1 MTTPLTSAR
10 GARTAGIVGAFTT
23 VHTVGGLLPADAL
36 IAVAAGRD
44 LPGLAPADYG
54 LVGKETLR
62 EAANRSFTRLQ
73 AAWADFRRV
82 VPAGPV
88 FGTETTPTRRWLQV
102 LFTELGYGRLPTAP
116 AGGIA
121 VDGSAGSKSYPV
133 SHLWGKSPIHL
144 LGAGIS
150 LDHRTAGVAGAAAS
164 APHSVVQELLNR
176 APDLLWG
183 FVSNGLRLRLLRDSA
198 SLVRQAYVEFDLE
211 AMFDGEVFADFALLW
226 LVAHASRV
234 EPRPDSDARADTC
247 WLEKWRA
254 EGISRGTRALTA
266 LREGVS
272 QALVTLGRGFLRH
285 PDNPALRAAL
295 ADGTLPSREYYRLLL
310 RIVYQLLVLFVAEDR
325 DLLHP
330 SGATPTAR
338 YTYARFFSTDRLR
351 RLSRRRSG
359 VSGARHHDLWTAH
372 QLVLA
377 GLGDEH
383 GRPELG
389 LPGLGGIYEP
399 ELLGLLGAATITNA
413 DLLAAVRALSVTR
426 DDSGLPRQVDYRNL
440 GAEELGG
447 IYESLLELVPQY
459 DAASGEFT
467 LDVAAGHDRK
477 TTGSYYTPPGL
488 VEILLDEALDP
499 VIDDAE
505 KSGTTAEEKEKA
517 LLAVTVCDPA
527 CGSGHFLAAAARRIA
542 RRLAAVR
549 TGEAEPPVAATQTA
563 MRDVVAHCIY
573 GVDLN
578 PMAAELAKVALWL
591 EALDPGRPL
600 SFLDAHIKVGNA
612 LIGDTLLDSE
622 LAASRFV
629 DDPLLSSARIGDKVE
644 LVRLSLPDEAFTAKT
659 GDDKAQVAFYRKLN
673 RAQRKAME
681 NPESSL
687 FSLGVREEW
696 RSAFQRV
703 ADLPED
709 NLTAVHRKKSAWA
722 QAESDETM
730 LRERLAA
737 DAWCATFAWPH
748 RLDSDAVLRSEER
761 IKNKLAPL
769 AAEDLRADPAPP
781 TAQIIVRIRQDGATA
796 LSAEQL
802 SALTR
807 LQEAHQFFH
816 WPLEF
821 PEIFPGG
828 FACVLGNPPWERV
841 KLQEEEF
848 FATRAPEIADAP
860 NAAARKKLIAK
871 LPNERPPLWDE
882 YQSALRGSDIASGFG
897 RDSGRYPL
905 TGRGDI
911 NTFQLF
917 AEHDLAVTAHHGRA
931 GVVLPTNIAT
941 GETTAPFFRHLVGTS
956 TLAGFLDFENEAKIF
971 PGVDHRV
978 RFAVLLMTGGTRAS
992 RPSFAFSTRY
1002 LRDVPERRF
1011 TLTPDELLLV
1021 NPNSGTL
1028 PVFRSRVDAEIT
1040 VGIHRRVPVLIKG
1053 DENPWGVSFLAMFHM
1068 ANDSSIFHTEKE
1080 LRQDGWEEEGNV
1092 FIRGDERMLPLFEA
1106 KMLHFYD
1113 HRYGTYDGQT
1123 TAQANMGTLPRL
1135 TIAQHDDPDE
1145 SAWPQYWVSGATIDQ
1160 RLHGRW
1166 DRGWMLGWRRISRN
1180 VDERTVIT
1188 SVIPTA
1194 AVGDSFF
1201 LALPG
1206 RSTDLGCLSAN
1217 LATLIL
1223 DYCARQKLSGTN
1235 VNFMQF
1241 RQFPVLAPGG
1251 YRQPTS
1257 WDNEIELRDWVAGR
1271 VLELSY
1277 TSWDMAPYADD
1288 LHDDGPPFRWD
1299 PERRAQI
1306 RAELDAAYLHL
1317 YGLTRAEA
1325 EHVLDSFFVLRKND
1339 EKAFGTF
1346 RTRDLVMAA
1355 YDAMDTGHY
1364 VSPLT
1369 PPPGD
1374 GPRHVD
1380 DGRRRVIAQNRD
1392 SSQAAEDTVEPDH
1405 LTGALFKPEGTLF

>member
-1 MTTPLTSAR
+1 MTTPLPSAR
-10 GARTAGIVGAFTT
+10 GARTAGIVGAFTA
-23 VHTVGGLLPADAL
+23 VRTVGGLLPADAL

-44 LPGLAPADYG
+44 LSGLRPADYG
-54 LVGKETLR
+54 LVDKETLR

-88 FGTETTPTRRWLQV
+88 LGTETTPTRRWLQV

-164 APHSVVQELLNR
+164 APHSMVQELLNR

-234 EPRPDSDARADTC
+234 EPRPDSDARPDTC
-247 WLEKWRA
+247 WLERWRT

-266 LREGVS
+266 LRDGVS

-285 PDNPALRAAL
+285 PDNTALRAAL

-310 RIVYQLLVLFVAEDR
+310 RVVYQLLVLFVAEDR

-338 YTYARFFSTDRLR
+338 DTYTRFFSTDRLR

-377 GLGDEH
+377 GLGDEQ

-399 ELLGLLGAATITNA
+399 ELLGPLGAATITNA

-459 DAASGEFT
+459 DVASGEFI

-499 VIDDAE
+499 VLDDAE
-505 KSGTTAEEKEKA
+505 KSGTTAEEREKA

-600 SFLDAHIKVGNA
+600 SFLDAHVKVGNA
-612 LIGDTLLDSE
+612 LIGDSLLDPK
-622 LAASRFV
+622 LIAAPEAG
-629 DDPLLSSARIGDKVE
+629 DPLLDGARVGDKIE
-644 LVRLSLPDEAFTAKT
+644 LVRLALPDEAFTAKV
-659 GDDKAQVAFYRKLN
+659 GDDKAQVAHYRKRN
-673 RAQRKAME
+673 RAERKAME

-687 FSLGVREEW
+687 FALGIHSEW
-696 RSAFQRV
+696 RSAFRQV

-709 NLTAVHRKKSAWA
+709 SLAAVHQKKNAWA
-722 QAESDETM
+722 KAESDGTM

-748 RLDSDAVLRSEER
+748 RLDPDAVRRSEER
-761 IKNKLAPL
+761 VKNKVTPL
-769 AAEDLRADPAPP
+769 GPEDLRADPPPP
-781 TAQIIVRIRQDGATA
+781 TAETIIRIREDGAA
-796 LSAEQL
+796 
-802 SALTR
+802 ALTR
-807 LQEAHQFFH
+807 EQIKELTELRESHRFFH

-821 PEIFPGG
+821 PEILPGG

-841 KLQEEEF
+841 KLQDEEF

-860 NAAARKKLIAK
+860 NAAARKKLIAT
-871 LPNERPPLWDE
+871 LPDERPPLWDE
-882 YQSALRGSDIASGFG
+882 YQRALRAADIGSGFG
-897 RDSGRYPL
+897 HDSGRYPL
-905 TGRGDI
+905 TGHGDI

-917 AEHDLAVTAHHGRA
+917 AEHDLAITARHGRA

-941 GETTAPFFRHLVGTS
+941 GDTTAPFFRHLVETS

-971 PGVDHRV
+971 SGVTNKF
-978 RFAVLLMTGGTRAS
+978 RFAVLCATGGLRLSHTS
-992 RPSFAFSTRY
+992 LAFSTRH
-1002 LRDVPERRF
+1002 LQDLPERRF
-1011 TLTPDELLLV
+1011 VLLPDEILLV

-1028 PVFRSRVDAEIT
+1028 PVFRSRTDAEIT
-1040 VGIHRRVPVLIKG
+1040 IGIHRRVPVLVNG
-1053 DENPWGVSFLAMFHM
+1053 DENPWGVSFLRMFDM
-1068 ANDSSIFHTEKE
+1068 ANDSSHFRTEKQ
-1080 LRQDGWEEEGNV
+1080 LRQDGWTEEGDAFV
-1092 FIRGDERMLPLFEA
+1092 RGNERMLPLVEG
-1106 KMLHFYD
+1106 KMLHLYD
-1113 HRYGTYDGQT
+1113 HRYATYEAATQ
-1123 TAQANMGTLPRL
+1123 AQLNKGTLPRL
-1135 TIAQHDDPDE
+1135 NDDQHGDPDLV
-1145 SAWPQYWVSGATIDQ
+1145 AWPQYWLINSAVHD
-1160 RLHGRW
+1160 RLGDRW
-1166 DRGWMLGWRRISRN
+1166 NREWLLGWRDITTSVN
-1180 VDERTVIT
+1180 ERTVIT
-1188 SVIPTA
+1188 SVFPA
-1194 AVGDSFF
+1194 GAVGHTEPIILTDNREFA
-1201 LALPG
+1201 ALH
-1206 RSTDLGCLSAN
+1206 AN
-1217 LATLIL
+1217 LSSVVV
-1223 DYCARQKLSGTN
+1223 DYAARQKISGAHLTFGN
-1235 VNFMQF
+1235 MEQL
-1241 RQFPVLAPGG
+1241 PVMP
-1251 YRQPTS
+1251 PTAYCVSAS
-1257 WDNEIELRDWVAGR
+1257 WDSAVELRDWIAER

-1317 YGLTRAEA
+1317 YGLNRAEA
-1325 EHVLDSFFVLRKND
+1325 EHVLDSFFVLRKNE

-1346 RTRDLVMAA
+1346 RTRTLVLAA
-1355 YDAMDTGHY
+1355 YDAMATGHF

-1374 GPRHVD
+1374 GPRHTD
-1380 DGRRRVIAQNRD
+1380 DGRRRIIAQNRD
-1392 SSQAAEDTVEPDH
+1392 SSPAAQEEIEVDD
-1405 LTGALFKPEGTLF
+1405 LTGALFKPKGTLF